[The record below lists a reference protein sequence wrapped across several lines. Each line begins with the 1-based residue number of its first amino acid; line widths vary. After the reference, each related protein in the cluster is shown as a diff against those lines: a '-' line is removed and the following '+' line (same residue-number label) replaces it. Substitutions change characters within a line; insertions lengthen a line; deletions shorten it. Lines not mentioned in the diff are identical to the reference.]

1 MPIYA
6 VRTTAGQEKNVARL
20 IALNAKA
27 YNIPI
32 KAIIAPESLKG
43 YVFVEADGPHIV
55 DKAIAGVRHVR
66 SRVPGMVDLKDLERF
81 LVVKPVIEELDVG
94 DEVEIVAGPLRG
106 ARAKVVRIDREK
118 QEVVVE
124 LLETTFPMPVT
135 VDGEAVRLVRKAER
149 STGPG
154 A

>member
-6 VRTTAGQEKNVARL
+6 VRTTAGQERNVAKL

-32 KAIIAPESLKG
+32 KAIAAPETMKG

-55 DKAIAGVRHVR
+55 DKAIMGVRHVR
-66 SRVPGMVDLKDLERF
+66 SRVPGVVDIRDLERF
-81 LVVKPVIEELDVG
+81 LISKPVIEELDIG
-94 DEVEIVAGPLRG
+94 DEVEVVAGPLRG
-106 ARAKVVRIDREK
+106 ARARVMRIDKER

-124 LLETTFPMPVT
+124 LLEVTFAMPVT
-135 VDGEAVRLVRKAER
+135 VGADSVRLVRKAKSAEK
-149 STGPG
+149 P
-154 A
+154 

>member
-20 IALNAKA
+20 IAMNAKA

-32 KAIIAPESLKG
+32 KAIVAPEALKG
-43 YVFVEADGPHIV
+43 YIFVEADGPHIV
-55 DKAIAGVRHVR
+55 DKAIMGMKHVR
-66 SRVPGMVDLKDLERF
+66 SRVPGVVAIKDLERF
-81 LVVKPVIEELDVG
+81 LVARPIIEELDVG

-118 QEVVVE
+118 EEIVVE
-124 LLETTFPMPVT
+124 LLEATFPMPVT
-135 VDGEAVRLVRKAER
+135 VDADAVKIVKKA
-149 STGPG
+149 GKP
-154 A
+154 

>member
-20 IALNAKA
+20 IAMNAKA

-32 KAIIAPESLKG
+32 KAIVAPEALKG
-43 YVFVEADGPHIV
+43 YIFVEADGPHIV
-55 DKAIAGVRHVR
+55 DKAIMGMKHVR
-66 SRVPGMVDLKDLERF
+66 SRVPGVVAIKDLERF
-81 LVVKPVIEELDVG
+81 LVAKPIIEELDVG

-118 QEVVVE
+118 EEVVVE
-124 LLETTFPMPVT
+124 LLEATFPMPVT
-135 VDGEAVRLVRKAER
+135 VDADAVKIVKKA
-149 STGPG
+149 GKP
-154 A
+154 